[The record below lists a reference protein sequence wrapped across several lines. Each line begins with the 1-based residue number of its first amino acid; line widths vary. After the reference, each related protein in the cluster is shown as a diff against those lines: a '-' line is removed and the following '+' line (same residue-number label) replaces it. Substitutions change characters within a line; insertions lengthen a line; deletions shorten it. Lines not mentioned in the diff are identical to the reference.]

1 MDQELLRALDVLRE
15 LPDRVGVR
23 VRDLHALARDSLRLH
38 PEVRVLEHL
47 RVGVLG
53 RAVRRDRVLDPA
65 RHAGREIAIVRGVVP
80 GEHLGGHTLFEQRLH
95 GLQAL
100 AHLLRVEQ
108 DVPALPVRLL
118 SPVTEEESTQEEVRV
133 VAVREGE
140 AGRMSLG
147 LQGPRRDSCRLPGVR
162 RLQTFLV
169 EQVLAVQHRRADV
182 EVRHRVPLALGE
194 RDGGRRRDPAAP
206 FLADPVGDVTDLDQ
220 VLVVETREDRAD
232 EVDQVVPGARGE
244 FRGDPGR
251 QLEVRNPVD
260 PHLDAV
266 RIAPLLHEVVEPRV
280 VRGNEVAPL
289 KNAERRALELS
300 GRLSRVQHRQE
311 RCAGDAGSGR
321 FEELTACVHRGLL
334 VRGGSGD

>member
-1 MDQELLRALDVLRE
+1 
-15 LPDRVGVR
+15 
-23 VRDLHALARDSLRLH
+23 
-38 PEVRVLEHL
+38 
-47 RVGVLG
+47 
-53 RAVRRDRVLDPA
+53 
-65 RHAGREIAIVRGVVP
+65 
-80 GEHLGGHTLFEQRLH
+80 
-95 GLQAL
+95 
-100 AHLLRVEQ
+100 
-108 DVPALPVRLL
+108 
-118 SPVTEEESTQEEVRV
+118 
-133 VAVREGE
+133 
-140 AGRMSLG
+140 
-147 LQGPRRDSCRLPGVR
+147 
-162 RLQTFLV
+162 TFLV

-194 RDGGRRRDPAAP
+194 RDGGRGRDPAAP

-251 QLEVRNPVD
+251 QLEVRHPVD
-260 PHLDAV
+260 PYLDAV

-334 VRGGSGD
+334 VRGAVAIDLGYGRVPRGVTSGRIQRSADLT